1 MRSGMEMTNK
11 KIMVVGIAGAVI
23 LAILAFA
30 YSTLT
35 NSKENNTVIYIPK
48 QILTLQTSNELPRA
62 DATSICGRSLDQ
74 VKADAK
80 FPVLT
85 PTTLPEGYS
94 LKSADYLPP
103 DRVTLLYADGNVC
116 GENAQKLKD
125 GVIELVAGPL
135 NTISDAKNGQEYVNK
150 LVNWEKANATAFDFD
165 GKHAVGYP
173 AGVGTSKAIDE
184 NDKVVYTYQYDY
196 PASIW
201 VVDDFSGTVYRLMAY
216 TPIENLATIA
226 RSLK

>member
-1 MRSGMEMTNK
+1 MANK
-11 KIMVVGIAGAVI
+11 KITMVGIAGAVM

-30 YSTLT
+30 YAASLT
-35 NSKENNTVIYIPK
+35 NSERNNDTNAVTYISK
-48 QILTLQTSNELPRA
+48 RILTLQTSNELPRA
-62 DATSICGRSLDQ
+62 DATSICGQSLDQ

-103 DRVTLLYADGNVC
+103 DRVTLQYADGNVC
-116 GENAQKLKD
+116 GEDAQKLKD

-135 NTISDAKNGQEYVNK
+135 NTISDAKSGQEYVDK
-150 LVNWEKANATAFDFD
+150 LVKNWEKANATAFDFD

-173 AGVGTSKAIDE
+173 AGVGTSEAIDE
-184 NDKVVYTYQYDY
+184 NDEVVHTYQYDY

-201 VVDDFSGTVYRLMAY
+201 VVDDSSGTVYRLTAY
-216 TPIENLATIA
+216 TPIEDLAAVA